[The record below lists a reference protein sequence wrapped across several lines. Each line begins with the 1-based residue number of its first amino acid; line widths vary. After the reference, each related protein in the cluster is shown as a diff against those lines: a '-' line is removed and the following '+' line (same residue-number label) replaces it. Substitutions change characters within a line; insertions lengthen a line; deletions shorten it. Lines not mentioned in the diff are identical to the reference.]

1 MSRKAIY
8 RRYNIHLTE
17 DQISRMEALAQRRE
31 MKTSEV
37 IREAITKYAEAW
49 DKKLSQAQTA
59 TA

>member
-1 MSRKAIY
+1 VSRKAIY
-8 RRYNIHLTE
+8 KRYNVHLTE
-17 DQISRMEALAQRRE
+17 EQITRMEVLAQHRE

-49 DKKLSQAQTA
+49 DKKLSQAA

>member
-1 MSRKAIY
+1 MSRQAIY

>member
-1 MSRKAIY
+1 VSRQAIY